1 MTIQSG
7 EKAHLEEKSSKNVT
21 QEEQEQEEE
30 NKMEDSPND
39 LPKAWKFVQNHP
51 KELIIGDLSEKVRT
65 RSSSKLLIDNFA
77 LVSLIEPKNVNDALQ
92 DENWILAMQEELNQF
107 ERNEVWTLVDRP
119 QNYPIIGTKWVFR
132 NKLNDKGEI
141 VRNKAR
147 LVAKGYAQEEGI
159 DFDETFAP
167 VARLYKNA
175 SCVCMLQEFQI
186 ISNGCEKCISKW
198 LY

>member
-1 MTIQSG
+1 M
-7 EKAHLEEKSSKNVT
+7 EEKSSEDDT
-21 QEEQEQEEE
+21 REEQEQEE
-30 NKMEDSPND
+30 KDKAKDSPNG

-51 KELIIGDLSEKVRT
+51 KELIIGDPSKKVRT
-65 RSSSKLLIDNFA
+65 RSFSKQLIHNFA

-92 DENWILAMQEELNQF
+92 DENWIVAMQEELNQF

-147 LVAKGYAQEEGI
+147 LVAKGYAQEEGNR
-159 DFDETFAP
+159 F
-167 VARLYKNA
+167 
-175 SCVCMLQEFQI
+175 
-186 ISNGCEKCISKW
+186 
-198 LY
+198 